1 MADNILV
8 VDDSEDTAR
17 ITAHMLTH
25 RGFQVRVANDG
36 PRALELVA
44 ESAPDC
50 ILLDVMM
57 PHMTGLQVLEKLKET
72 PTTAGIPVILLTA
85 KDRDEDVL
93 SGYKEGADYY
103 IVKPFSAKQL
113 MYGLRLVLGPEAAGG
128 VASQD

>member
-17 ITAHMLTH
+17 ITARMLTN
-25 RGFQVRVANDG
+25 RGFEVRVANNG

-44 ESAPDC
+44 ERAPDC

-57 PHMTGLQVLEKLKET
+57 PHMSGLQVLEKLKET
-72 PTTAGIPVILLTA
+72 AATSSIPVILLTA

-113 MYGLRLVLGPEAAGG
+113 MYGLRLVLGREAAG
-128 VASQD
+128 VAPAD